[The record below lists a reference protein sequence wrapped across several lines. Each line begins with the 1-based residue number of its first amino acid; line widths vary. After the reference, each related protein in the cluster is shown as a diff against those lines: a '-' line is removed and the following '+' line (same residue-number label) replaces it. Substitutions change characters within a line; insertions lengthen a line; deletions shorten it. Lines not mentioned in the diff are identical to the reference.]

1 VQLQKEQEK
10 IQNEI
15 FQLQKSFKI
24 IGPHRADMGISIAL
38 NECEQIEEQ
47 IEKFENDEKQL
58 KIAYRIF
65 SLDMIGSKE
74 LQNIKKVFNS
84 FF

>member
-1 VQLQKEQEK
+1 
-10 IQNEI
+10 
-15 FQLQKSFKI
+15 
-24 IGPHRADMGISIAL
+24 MGISIAL

-74 LQNIKKVFNS
+74 SQNIKKVFNS
-84 FF
+84 FFLIEIKSILYI

>member
-1 VQLQKEQEK
+1 
-10 IQNEI
+10 
-15 FQLQKSFKI
+15 
-24 IGPHRADMGISIAL
+24 MGISIAL